1 MSLDNIIHKILADAQ
16 AEVKCIENEGL
27 KEIEERLSKLKQE
40 AEDYKER
47 NLKKIYRIAAEEQ
60 QRLIITARL
69 ELRKQTLIEKQAI
82 LDKVFS
88 EAFEKLKNLPEK
100 EYLEY
105 LFKLLINTVE
115 SGEEEMI
122 LATKDAKIAEQL
134 LKRANDYLKK
144 EGKIAKLTLS
154 NEVRSIEKF
163 SGGVILKSGSIEDN
177 NSLERLFQDARADLE
192 AQIAKLLFED

>member
-1 MSLDNIIHKILADAQ
+1 MPA
-16 AEVKCIENEGL
+16 IEFGSFY
-27 KEIEERLSKLKQE
+27 ISVS
-40 AEDYKER
+40 DY
-47 NLKKIYRIAAEEQ
+47 
-60 QRLIITARL
+60 
-69 ELRKQTLIEKQAI
+69 
-82 LDKVFS
+82 
-88 EAFEKLKNLPEK
+88 KNLPEK